1 MAEIAVVVGTLAAAT
16 LLGSMAFFS
25 AVMAPLVFI
34 KLDATTA
41 GRFIRGVFPW
51 YYLVVLVL
59 AAVAAGAFAAERP
72 VDAAV
77 MGAVA
82 VGAWASRQVLM
93 PRINAHRDRALA
105 GDAAAGRRFD
115 RLHRVSVWVNTAQ
128 LLAAVTVMARL
139 AAAG

>member
-1 MAEIAVVVGTLAAAT
+1 MAELAAIVGTLAAAT

-34 KLDATTA
+34 KLDAATA
-41 GRFIRGVFPW
+41 GRFIRSVFPW

-59 AAVAAGAFAAERP
+59 ASLAAATLAAGRP

-77 MGAVA
+77 MAAVA
-82 VGAWASRQVLM
+82 LGAIVSRQVLM
-93 PRINAHRDRALA
+93 PRINAQRDRALA

-115 RLHRVSVWVNTAQ
+115 ALHRVSVWINAAQ
-128 LLAAVTVMARL
+128 LLAAGAVMARL
-139 AAAG
+139 AAA